1 MNQTEDVRVE
11 NVEGRWTVFVEEG
24 GATSRQDFENEQ
36 FARNYAEGQRM
47 RIAEQPR
54 PAVKAA

>member
-11 NVEGRWTVFVEEG
+11 NVEGKWTVFVEESG
-24 GATSRQDFENEQ
+24 QTSRQDFENEQ

-47 RIAEQPR
+47 RIAEQSK